1 MNYIVL
7 ASWQEEKAFND
18 WLANNAW
25 WLSIAVAALILVV
38 VLSIFLFG
46 RKNKKKAKKA
56 PKKEISKSAYM
67 DALGGED
74 NLISHSLTRS
84 RIVLELKNYD
94 LVDKEKLKEAGVD
107 SFIMMSNKLTLV
119 IKENAE
125 TVNKTI
131 FGA

>member
-1 MNYIVL
+1 MNYLVF
-7 ASWQEEKAFND
+7 ASWQTEKAFND
-18 WLANNAW
+18 YLAANAW
-25 WLSIAVAALILVV
+25 WMSLCVAALIAVV
-38 VLSIFLFG
+38 AACIFLFG
-46 RKNKKKAKKA
+46 KKKGKAK
-56 PKKEISKSAYM
+56 PQKKEISRSVYM

-107 SFIMMSNKLTLV
+107 SFIMMSSKLTLV

-125 TVNKTI
+125 AVDKTI